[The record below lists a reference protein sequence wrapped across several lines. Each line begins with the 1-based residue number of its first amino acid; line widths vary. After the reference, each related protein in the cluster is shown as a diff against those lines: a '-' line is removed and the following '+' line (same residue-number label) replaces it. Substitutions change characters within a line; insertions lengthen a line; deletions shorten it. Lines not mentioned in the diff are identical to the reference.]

1 MALSRFALCC
11 VAAVATGAVIGA
23 LWHEPVRARASDA
36 GTPVAAIADPQTSFR
51 DVAVESPSGIAFGH
65 VVDVATDAKGRAEQ
79 VRVALDG
86 GRPLWISGYGLFYS
100 RERNVIVARD
110 LRHPAM
116 AIAEAR

>member
-1 MALSRFALCC
+1 MALSKFALCC

-23 LWHEPVRARASDA
+23 LRHEPTHARAAEA
-36 GTPVAAIADPQTSFR
+36 GTPVAAIADPQASFR
-51 DVAVESPSGIAFGH
+51 DVAVESSSGIAFGH
-65 VVDVATDAKGRAEQ
+65 VIDVATDARGRAEQ

-86 GRPLWISGYGLFYS
+86 GRLLWLSGNGLVYS

-110 LRHPAM
+110 LHYPAM